1 MQIHVNGRQMEVVK
15 DSTIGDLL
23 NRFNIQEKLVVVEQ
37 NQQIINKVV
46 YNQTTLTDGDVIEI
60 VHFVGGG

>member
-1 MQIHVNGRQMEVVK
+1 MEVVK

>member
-37 NQQIINKVV
+37 NKQIINKVV

>member
-23 NRFNIQEKLVVVEQ
+23 NRVNIQEKLVVVEQ
-37 NQQIINKVV
+37 NQQIINKAV